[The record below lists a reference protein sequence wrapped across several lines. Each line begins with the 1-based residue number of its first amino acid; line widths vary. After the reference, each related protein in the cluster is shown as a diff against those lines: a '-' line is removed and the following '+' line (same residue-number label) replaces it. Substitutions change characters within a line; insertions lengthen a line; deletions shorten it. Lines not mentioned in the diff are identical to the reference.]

1 MAASP
6 GKVDGE
12 AAEEVEE
19 GPGQDNDVVDVQED
33 NNHLG
38 SISDACRAKLQNWAR
53 DHGQS
58 SHTPPHPR
66 PGGDLLSTVRAL
78 DSTGPRRPALSSASL
93 AGDKGLFSLRSVALY
108 PGSLCP
114 STFIGSENSLI

>member
-33 NNHLG
+33 DNHLG

-53 DHGQS
+53 DRGQS
-58 SHTPPHPR
+58 SHTPPIPVQEGFALHCQSPR
-66 PGGDLLSTVRAL
+66 QHWAQ
-78 DSTGPRRPALSSASL
+78 A
-93 AGDKGLFSLRSVALY
+93 
-108 PGSLCP
+108 PGSLLCLP
-114 STFIGSENSLI
+114 GR